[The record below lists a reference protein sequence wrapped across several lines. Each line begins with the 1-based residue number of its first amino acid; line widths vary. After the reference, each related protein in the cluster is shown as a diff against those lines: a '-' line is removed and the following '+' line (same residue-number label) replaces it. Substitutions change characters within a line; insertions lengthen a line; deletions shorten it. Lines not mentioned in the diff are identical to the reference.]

1 MGTKSSFKKLLMK
14 LRKKLQQR
22 SGLPGLV
29 GCFSG
34 KRVYTITL
42 QETNKTVMVLDRE
55 FSLID
60 ELELLNTP
68 AFVYSEDR
76 IINSIKNL
84 QGIGA
89 EAEVKVLFPLK
100 SFSVA
105 DALRSMAG
113 YVDGFSASSL
123 FEAKLARDLLG
134 VDKPVHI
141 TTPCMK
147 IDEVPIISEL
157 CDYISFNSLSQWK
170 RYRSKV
176 SSKAGCGLR
185 VNPELAFIKD
195 DRYNPCR
202 KGSKLGVPLSKLSE
216 ISNDGFKSLHEV
228 KGLHFHTN
236 CESTDFGQLFQTVLH
251 IDAYLPR
258 LLGQVNWVNLGGGY
272 LFEEG
277 QNFDKLI
284 EAIALLRDKYDVEVF
299 FEPGKAIVGG
309 AGYIVSSVVDMFEN
323 DGQTIAILDT
333 SVNHMPEVFEYSY
346 RPDVMQESRNG
357 KYIYTLAGATCLAG
371 DLFGE
376 YRFDEP
382 LEIGSRITFLDM
394 GSYTLVKAHMFN
406 GVNLPTIYAYT
417 LDGKLEL
424 KKQFDYKDYKSR
436 WG

>member
-1 MGTKSSFKKLLMK
+1 MS
-14 LRKKLQQR
+14 
-22 SGLPGLV
+22 
-29 GCFSG
+29 
-34 KRVYTITL
+34 Y
-42 QETNKTVMVLDRE
+42 
-55 FSLID
+55 SL
-60 ELELLNTP
+60 ETP
-68 AFVYSEDR
+68 AFVCDENK
-76 IINSIKNL
+76 INIALNYLRSIRS
-84 QGIGA
+84 QA
-89 EAEVKVLFPLK
+89 EFKVLFALK
-100 SFSVA
+100 SFSLTYGMNLISPQVE
-105 DALRSMAG
+105 
-113 YVDGFSASSL
+113 GFSASSL
-123 FEAKLARDLLG
+123 FEAKLARSFIG
-134 VDKPVHI
+134 NNKSVHI
-141 TTPCMK
+141 TTPGFRS
-147 IDEVPIISEL
+147 DEIEDISAL
-157 CDYISFNSLSQWK
+157 CDYVSFNSLSQWD
-170 RYRSKV
+170 RYYKKV
-176 SSKAGCGLR
+176 GKYTSCGLR
-185 VNPELAFIKD
+185 INPQLPFVKD
-195 DRYNPCR
+195 ERYNPCR
-202 KGSKLGVPLSKLSE
+202 KGSKLGVPLNQLSE
-216 ISNDGFKSLHEV
+216 ISNDGYKPLHEV

-236 CESTDFGQLFQTVLH
+236 CESTDFEQLFQTVLH
-251 IDAYLPR
+251 IDAYLPK

-277 QNFDKLI
+277 QNFNKLN

-382 LEIGSRITFLDM
+382 LEIGSQITFLDM

>member
-1 MGTKSSFKKLLMK
+1 M
-14 LRKKLQQR
+14 
-22 SGLPGLV
+22 
-29 GCFSG
+29 
-34 KRVYTITL
+34 
-42 QETNKTVMVLDRE
+42 NKV
-55 FSLID
+55 SLI
-60 ELELLNTP
+60 NTTVKLYSP
-68 AFVYSEDR
+68 AFVYDENC
-76 IINSIKNL
+76 IL
-84 QGIGA
+84 QSFQALGSLHKKLGFKI
-89 EAEVKVLFPLK
+89 LFPLK
-100 SFSVA
+100 SFSIT
-105 DALRSMAG
+105 DGLRFMAPL
-113 YVDGFSASSL
+113 VDGFSVSSL
-123 FEAKLARDLLG
+123 FEAKLARDILG
-134 VDKPVHI
+134 NQNAVHI
-141 TTPCMK
+141 TTPGFRP
-147 IDEVPIISEL
+147 DEIPIISEL
-157 CDYISFNSLSQWK
+157 CDYISFNSLSQWE
-170 RYRSKV
+170 RYHEEI
-176 SSKAGCGLR
+176 SSKASCGIR
-185 VNPELAFIKD
+185 INTELAFIKD

-216 ISNDGFKSLHEV
+216 ISNDGFKPLHEV

-236 CESTDFGQLFQTVLH
+236 CESTDFDQLFQTVLH
-251 IDAYLPR
+251 IESHLPE
-258 LLGQVNWVNLGGGY
+258 LLGQVDWVNLGGGY

-309 AGYIVSSVVDMFEN
+309 AGYIISSVIDVFEN

-357 KYIYTLAGATCLAG
+357 KYLYTLAGATCLAG

-376 YRFDEP
+376 YSFDEP

-406 GVNLPTIYAYT
+406 GVNLPTIYAHT

-424 KKQFDYKDYKSR
+424 KKQFDYEDYKSR